1 MNCKEKQEEYIALFT
16 KLADPGSQCDYLMS
30 LGITLVNSNNIRQD
44 EYKIKGCKTSIWLNI
59 NDTLFSA
66 DSDSLLVK
74 GILKIMENLYSG
86 ALIRDIKECP
96 PIFLNYV
103 SDDVIYPEIKNNG
116 IKKCYETLISC
127 GGK

>member
-16 KLADPGSQCDYLMS
+16 KLTDPGSQCDYLMS
-30 LGITLVNSNNIRQD
+30 LGISLFGSSWIRQD
-44 EYKIKGCKTSIWLNI
+44 KFKIKGCKTSIWLNT
-59 NDTLFSA
+59 NDTPFSA

-74 GILKIMENLYSG
+74 GILKIMQSLYSD
-86 ALIRDIKECP
+86 ASIKEIKECP
-96 PIFLNYV
+96 PIFLDYV
-103 SDDVIYPEIKNNG
+103 SDDVIYPEVKNNG

>member
-30 LGITLVNSNNIRQD
+30 LGITLVNLNNIRQD